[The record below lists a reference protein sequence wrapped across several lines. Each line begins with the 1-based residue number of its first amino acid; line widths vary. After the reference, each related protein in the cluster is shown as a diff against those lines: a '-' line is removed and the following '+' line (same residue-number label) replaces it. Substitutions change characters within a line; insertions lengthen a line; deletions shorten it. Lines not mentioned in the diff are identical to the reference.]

1 MLLSKLRVQA
11 KGYQFIDQGLFE
23 KTFATIVYEKLGV
36 EVNEA
41 AILFWQPRSYFFCNE
56 LLQYHI
62 QAYKQ
67 KD

>member
-23 KTFATIVYEKLGV
+23 TIFATIVYEKLGV

-41 AILFWQPRSYFFCNE
+41 AILFWQPRSYFF
-56 LLQYHI
+56 L
-62 QAYKQ
+62 
-67 KD
+67 

>member
-1 MLLSKLRVQA
+1 MLLSKLRVQS
-11 KGYQFIDQGLFE
+11 KGYQFIDEGLFE
-23 KTFATIVYEKLGV
+23 KIFATIVYEKLGV

-41 AILFWQPRSYFFCNE
+41 AILFCSSPEVTFCTE